1 MWPFVVLAKLEFAK
15 IFGNYGEF
23 GEFGEFGEWPL
34 LNNNSSFT
42 TIQILNPNFNIYLA
56 F

>member
-23 GEFGEFGEWPL
+23 GEFGKFGKFGEFME
-34 LNNNSSFT
+34 NKVTF
-42 TIQILNPNFNIYLA
+42 
-56 F
+56 